1 MDRNFTRLLDLLTLV
16 PRHGKLS
23 TPQLHQRL
31 RARGHD
37 VSARTVQRDL
47 EELATAYPIECD
59 IRSKPFGWGWAAG
72 APHLSLPA
80 MDWSEAV
87 SFQLLSTYLHGILPD
102 SVMDTLRPY
111 VEEARRKLAQHVP
124 GMPLKRWPERVRI
137 IPPGPGFVAPKVP
150 RPLHATVTEAVL
162 MGCKLAIEYR
172 AFDRQRA
179 KRYVVSPLGLVQFGV
194 VFYVPA
200 TFDGHGDV
208 RTLKLHRM
216 LRAELLDEPSGI
228 EHFDLDAWLE
238 AGGMGFGGQE
248 RIRLVLRL
256 FDGMGERLK
265 ETPLGPDQVV
275 VEEAP
280 GVHRL
285 EVTVIQT
292 VQLERWLWGL
302 GNSVAIVAPEALRG
316 RMHDALISAIGR
328 LSYSQ
333 YRFSAQTDIGKN

>member
-1 MDRNFTRLLDLLTLV
+1 MDRNFVRLLDLLTLV
-16 PRHGKLS
+16 PRRGRLS
-23 TPQLHQRL
+23 TTQLHQRL
-31 RARGHD
+31 QARGHD
-37 VSARTVQRDL
+37 VSVRTVQRDL
-47 EELATAYPIECD
+47 EELTATYPIECD
-59 IRSKPFGWGWAAG
+59 TRSKPFGWTWAAG
-72 APHLSLPA
+72 APRLSLPS

-102 SVMDTLRPY
+102 SVMETLRPY
-111 VEEARRKLAQHVP
+111 VDEAQRKLIQHVP
-124 GMPLKRWPERVRI
+124 GVPLKRWPERVRI

-150 RPLHATVTEAVL
+150 RALHATVTEAVL
-162 MGCKLAIEYR
+162 LGRKLVIEYR
-172 AFDRQRA
+172 AFERQRA

-200 TFDGHGDV
+200 TFDGHDDV

-216 LRAELLDEPSGI
+216 VRAELLDEPSGI
-228 EHFDLDAWLE
+228 DDFDLDTWLQ

-275 VEEAP
+275 VEEVP

-285 EVTVIQT
+285 EVTVTQT
-292 VQLERWLWGL
+292 VQLERWLY
-302 GNSVAIVAPEALRG
+302 SMSDCIRVEHPSSIRKRIVEK
-316 RMHDALISAIGR
+316 AIG
-328 LSYSQ
+328 
-333 YRFSAQTDIGKN
+333 AQSIN